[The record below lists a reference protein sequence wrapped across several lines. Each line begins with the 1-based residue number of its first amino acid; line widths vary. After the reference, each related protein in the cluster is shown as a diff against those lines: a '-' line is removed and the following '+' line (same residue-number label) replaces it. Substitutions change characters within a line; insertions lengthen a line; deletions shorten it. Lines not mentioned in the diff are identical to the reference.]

1 MTYYDRLYVS
11 KDTDVNKTSKSKEC
25 NICHYWYFLSKA
37 FKFQQSVCNGCY
49 DVLMMSM
56 SLSNI
61 ASLNNKIADYCFV
74 IRGISKS
81 EAINLLQNIYLT
93 EENQTS

>member
-11 KDTDVNKTSKSKEC
+11 KDIDVNKTSESKEC
-25 NICHYWYFLSKA
+25 NICHYWYFLSKG
-37 FKFQQSVCNGCY
+37 FKFQQSICNGCY

-61 ASLNNKIADYCFV
+61 AVLNNKIADYCC
-74 IRGISKS
+74 IITGISKS
-81 EAINLLQNIYLT
+81 EAITLLQNIDLT

>member
-11 KDTDVNKTSKSKEC
+11 KDTDVNKTSESKEC
-25 NICHYWYFLSKA
+25 NICHYWYFLSKG
-37 FKFQQSVCNGCY
+37 FKFQQSVYNGWY

-61 ASLNNKIADYCFV
+61 AALNNKIADYCFV
-74 IRGISKS
+74 ISGISKS